1 MRGLVARV
9 LFAVA
14 LTSLAGS
21 LVLAHAAGKQEQPP
35 PADDLPP
42 LDIVPLVDENAPL
55 VLIWFTVAENA
66 SIEDATALESQIF
79 EEIGKR
85 MDMRA
90 FSRNKTLRLVN
101 TSSNKK
107 LQYCRWED
115 PCLKE
120 IATLAKADRVIGV
133 KMSGHD
139 KEYFLAFK
147 RIDMTGDD
155 KKRSMKIVS
164 GGMTGLLMSGISRGL
179 NELFGKPEKAVQPK
193 DTPTPPEEKAPAPK
207 TGEAPKDIAP
217 IPKTADSSMDIA
229 PVPIV
234 PVPIAP
240 KPDPKPEPAPIV
252 AAPVE
257 APAAQEKPIKS
268 EPEAPAPKTTPIAEA
283 PTPKVVIAPPPT
295 PPKVEIVQAETVDEA
310 PPPPVKPGF
319 FRRHLGSTIALGVG
333 LVAAGTGIGFG
344 SVADQA
350 RQDVEFQYDP
360 ALDADGRDNALVAN
374 VMFGL
379 AGAAAVTAIILFVLE
394 PGADADAQATVAA
407 APGGALLRF

>member
-1 MRGLVARV
+1 MRGLIARV
-9 LFAVA
+9 AIAVA

-21 LVLAHAAGKQEQPP
+21 LVLAHAAGKQEPP

-42 LDIVPLVDENAPL
+42 LDIVPLVDENTPL
-55 VLIWFTVAENA
+55 ILIWFTVAENA

-90 FSRNKTLRLVN
+90 FSRDKTLRLVN
-101 TSSNKK
+101 TSSNKN
-107 LQYCRWED
+107 LHYCRWQD

-133 KMSGHD
+133 KMSGQN

-147 RIDMTGDD
+147 RIDMTGAG

-164 GGMTGLLMSGISRGL
+164 GGMTGLLMGGIARGL
-179 NELFGKPEKAVQPK
+179 NDLFGKPVKPVQPK
-193 DTPTPPEEKAPAPK
+193 DAPTPAKEKAPAPK
-207 TGEAPKDIAP
+207 TSEAPLDIAP
-217 IPKTADSSMDIA
+217 LPKTADASMDIA
-229 PVPIV
+229 PVPIA
-234 PVPIAP
+234 PVPITPKPNP
-240 KPDPKPEPAPIV
+240 KPDPAPIV
-252 AAPVE
+252 ATPVE
-257 APAAQEKPIKS
+257 APAAPEIPVKS
-268 EPEAPAPKTTPIAEA
+268 EPEAPAPIAEPPA
-283 PTPKVVIAPPPT
+283 PKVVIAPPPT
-295 PPKVEIVQAETVDEA
+295 PLKVEIVQAETVDEA

-333 LVAAGTGIGFG
+333 LVAAGTGMGFG
-344 SVADQA
+344 MVADQA

-360 ALDADGRDNALVAN
+360 SLDADGRDNALVAN

-394 PGADADAQATVAA
+394 PSADANAQATVAA